1 VLFLGKAYTFGSPEL
16 PAPQATLM
24 KTVIDGVLTGTL
36 PWGLVGTG
44 AAFSLCAILAGLP
57 GLAFSVGIY
66 LPLSSMTPIFLGGA
80 VRRLVESRRK
90 EGSQEGDPGVLAAS
104 GMIAGEGLVGVA
116 IALMVAAKR
125 SWPDS
130 GLSQWLD
137 AAHFAGKD
145 FAWISGAAGMV
156 VGIGLVLVVAG
167 VLWRAGGGGSSR
179 S

>member
-1 VLFLGKAYTFGSPEL
+1 
-16 PAPQATLM
+16 M
-24 KTVIDGVLTGTL
+24 IDGVLTDTL

-57 GLAFSVGIY
+57 GLAFAVGIY

-90 EGSQEGDPGVLAAS
+90 EDPQEGDPGVLAAS

-116 IALMVAAKR
+116 IALLVAAKR

-130 GLSQWLD
+130 AWIQLLD

-145 FAWISGAAGMV
+145 FA
-156 VGIGLVLVVAG
+156 
-167 VLWRAGGGGSSR
+167 
-179 S
+179 